1 MRMSLIWAGIV
12 CAASVNV
19 TTVKASERVSVAM
32 VGDVLLHQPQHQQ
45 ALRSENGHISLWED
59 ILPVIQSADI
69 AYANLEGPIAPGT
82 AGLGRTVNDPGRV
95 FDKHVY
101 TSYPMFN
108 YHDFLADDLKRS
120 GFDVVSTANN
130 HALDRG
136 SRGADLTVEHLA
148 RVGLGFSGT
157 RSTRYPQASFAARLK
172 INGWT
177 VSFVACAEHTNGI
190 ADTKNQ
196 VLSCNQDALQVV
208 AFEASDP
215 TVDVVIATPH
225 WGDEYQPLPNA
236 RQKQFAQALANVGA
250 TAIVGAHPH
259 VPQPSGEI
267 TSSDGRVVPV
277 VYSLGNFVSNQFH
290 RQATQNEYL
299 AWLEFYKT
307 PQGVRS
313 SLTLKKMKMTKGG
326 AYKVVFSEW

>member
-1 MRMSLIWAGIV
+1 MRGYLVGIGMIL
-12 CAASVNV
+12 AAQINAAY
-19 TTVKASERVSVAM
+19 ASERLSVAM

-82 AGLGRTVNDPGRV
+82 AGLGRIVKDPGRV

-108 YHDFLADDLKRS
+108 YHDFLADDLKIS

-136 SRGADLTVEHLA
+136 SRGADLTVDHLA
-148 RVGLGFSGT
+148 RVGLGFTGT

-177 VSFVACAEHTNGI
+177 ISFVACAEHTNGI
-190 ADTKNQ
+190 GDTQKQ
-196 VLSCNQDALQVV
+196 VLPCNQDALQVV
-208 AFEASDP
+208 QAEASDP

-225 WGDEYQPLPNA
+225 WGDEYQTAPNL
-236 RQKQFAQALANVGA
+236 RQKQFAQALANAGA

-259 VPQPSGEI
+259 VPQPASEL
-267 TSSDGRVVPV
+267 TSTDGRAVIV

-290 RQATQNEYL
+290 RQTTQHEYL

-307 PQGVRS
+307 PIGVRS
-313 SLTLKKMKMTKGG
+313 SLTLKKMKMTKGSS
-326 AYKVVFSEW
+326 YKVVFSEW

>member
-1 MRMSLIWAGIV
+1 MRIWLIGLLL
-12 CAASVNV
+12 CAPSAWGSDRL
-19 TTVKASERVSVAM
+19 TVAM

-45 ALRSENGHISLWED
+45 ALRSDNGHVSLWED
-59 ILPVIQSADI
+59 IVPVIQSADI

-82 AGLGRTVNDPGRV
+82 AGLGRSVSDPGRV

-136 SRGADLTVEHLA
+136 SRGADLTIDHLV
-148 RVGLGFSGT
+148 RVGLGFTGT
-157 RSTRYPQASFAARLK
+157 RSTRYPNASFAARLRV
-172 INGWT
+172 NGWT
-177 VSFVACAEHTNGI
+177 VSFVSCAEHTNGI
-190 ADTKNQ
+190 SDSQRQ
-196 VLSCNQDALQVV
+196 VLSCNDDALNVV
-208 AFEASDP
+208 RQEALDES
-215 TVDVVIATPH
+215 VDVVIATPH
-225 WGDEYQPLPNA
+225 WGDEYQSLPNV
-236 RQKQFAQALANVGA
+236 RQKQFAQALANAGA
-250 TAIVGAHPH
+250 SAVVGAHPH
-259 VPQPSGEI
+259 VPQPASVI
-267 TSSDGRVVPV
+267 TSATGRTVPV

-307 PQGVRS
+307 PQGVQS
-313 SLTLKKMKMTKGG
+313 VLTVKKMKMTKGSS
-326 AYKVVFSEW
+326 YKVVFSEW

>member
-1 MRMSLIWAGIV
+1 MRNFFIIGLLL
-12 CAASVNV
+12 CAPNLW
-19 TTVKASERVSVAM
+19 ASERLTVAM

-45 ALRSENGHISLWED
+45 ALRADNGHISLWEN
-59 ILPVIQSADI
+59 ILPVIQSADL

-82 AGLGRTVNDPGRV
+82 AGLGRVVKDPGRV

-108 YHDFLADDLKRS
+108 YHDFLADDLKNS

-130 HALDRG
+130 HSLDRG
-136 SRGADLTVEHLA
+136 SRGANATIEHLA

-157 RSTRYPQASFAARLK
+157 RSTHYPNASFAARLRV
-172 INGWT
+172 NGWT

-190 ADTKNQ
+190 VDTQKQ
-196 VLSCNQDALQVV
+196 VLPCNQQAVEIVRQEAL
-208 AFEASDP
+208 DP
-215 TVDVVIATPH
+215 LVDVVIATPH
-225 WGDEYQPLPNA
+225 WGDEYQSLPNA
-236 RQKQFAQALANVGA
+236 RQKQFAQELANAGA
-250 TAIVGAHPH
+250 RAIVGAHPH
-259 VPQPSGEI
+259 VPQPSAEI
-267 TSSDGRVVPV
+267 TSLDGRRVPV

-307 PQGVRS
+307 PQGVQS
-313 SLTLKKMKMTKGG
+313 SLTLKKMKMTKGSS
-326 AYKVVFSEW
+326 YKVVFSEW

>member
-1 MRMSLIWAGIV
+1 MRIILMGLLFFTSTAWG
-12 CAASVNV
+12 
-19 TTVKASERVSVAM
+19 SERLTVAM

-45 ALRSENGHISLWED
+45 ALRDDNGHVSLWED
-59 ILPVIQSADI
+59 IVPIIQSADI

-82 AGLGRTVNDPGRV
+82 AGLGRIVSDPGRV

-136 SRGADLTVEHLA
+136 SRGADLTIDHLA
-148 RVGLGFSGT
+148 RVGLGFTGT
-157 RSTRYPQASFAARLK
+157 RSTRYPTASFAARLK

-177 VSFVACAEHTNGI
+177 VSFVSCAEHTNGI
-190 ADTKNQ
+190 ADPHQQ
-196 VLSCNQDALQVV
+196 VLPCNQEALSVV
-208 AFEASDP
+208 REEALDP
-215 TVDVVIATPH
+215 LVDVVIATPH
-225 WGDEYQPLPNA
+225 WGDEYQSLPNA
-236 RQKQFAQALANVGA
+236 RQKHFAQLLANAGA
-250 TAIVGAHPH
+250 SAIVGAHPH
-259 VPQPSGEI
+259 VPQPAAQI
-267 TSSDGRVVPV
+267 TSAMGRTVPV

-307 PQGVRS
+307 PQGIQS
-313 SLTLKKMKMTKGG
+313 ILTLKKMKMTKG
-326 AYKVVFSEW
+326 AKYKVVFSEW

>member
-1 MRMSLIWAGIV
+1 MRAYLVGVGILL
-12 CAASVNV
+12 AAHVNV
-19 TTVKASERVSVAM
+19 GNASERLSVAM

-45 ALRSENGHISLWED
+45 ALRAENGHVSLWED

-82 AGLGRTVNDPGRV
+82 AGLGRMVKDPGRV
-95 FDKHVY
+95 FDKNVY

-136 SRGADLTVEHLA
+136 SRGADVTIEHLA
-148 RVGLGFSGT
+148 RVGLGFTGT
-157 RSTRYPQASFAARLK
+157 RSTRYPQASFAARLRV
-172 INGWT
+172 NGW
-177 VSFVACAEHTNGI
+177 VISFVACAEHTNGI
-190 ADTKNQ
+190 GDTQKQ
-196 VLSCNQDALQVV
+196 VLLCNQDALQVV
-208 AFEASDP
+208 RSEASDP

-225 WGDEYQPLPNA
+225 WGDEYQSLPNS
-236 RQKQFAQALANVGA
+236 RQKQFAQALANAGA
-250 TAIVGAHPH
+250 TAIVGSHPH
-259 VPQPSGEI
+259 VPQPASEL
-267 TSSDGRVVPV
+267 TAADGKVVPV

-307 PQGVRS
+307 PTGVGS
-313 SLTLKKMKMTKGG
+313 SLILKKMKMTKGSS
-326 AYKVVFSEW
+326 YKVVFSEW